1 MMRISDQQFYGSAAG
16 NLQRIKERIN
26 TAQEQLATQQ
36 RIAKPSDDP
45 TIFGQAIL
53 EKSALADNDQWVRN
67 IQLGSARVAVADQ
80 TLSQAQNLISRVR
93 ELAVQARSD
102 TTSAQGRVTIA
113 QEVRQL
119 HRQLIQLANTEVSGQ
134 PVFAGTKTDVP
145 PFVLGVGDSVSYQ
158 GNGESQS
165 IAVGPNQTTQIVL
178 PGDQVFTGGTTN
190 IFTDL
195 NNLLTALE
203 SNNGAG
209 IEVGIGTLDQATAQ
223 IGLAQGQIGAIGNRL
238 DAAQQTSQSVSEAVQ
253 KLLSDQT
260 GTDLATTLTELQQQ
274 QTAYQATSQTFARLF
289 DSSLLKF
296 LPPA

>member
-1 MMRISDQQFYGSAAG
+1 MRVSDQQFFGSTIG
-16 NLQRIKERIN
+16 DLQRTKERIVRS
-26 TAQEQLATQQ
+26 QEQIASQQ

-45 TIFGQAIL
+45 SIFGQAIL

-67 IQLGSARVAVADQ
+67 IQFGSARVAVADQ

-119 HRQLIQLANTEVSGQ
+119 HRQLIHLANTEISGQ

-195 NNLLTALE
+195 SNLLTALE

-223 IGLAQGQIGAIGNRL
+223 IGLAQGQIGAIANRL
-238 DAAQQTSQSVSEAVQ
+238 DQAYGTSLIVSEAIHRA
-253 KLLSDQT
+253 LSDET
-260 GTDLATTLTELQQQ
+260 DTDLATALTELKLQE
-274 QTAYQATSQTFARLF
+274 TAYEATSQTFLRLF
-289 DSSLLKF
+289 DLSLLRF
-296 LPPA
+296 LR